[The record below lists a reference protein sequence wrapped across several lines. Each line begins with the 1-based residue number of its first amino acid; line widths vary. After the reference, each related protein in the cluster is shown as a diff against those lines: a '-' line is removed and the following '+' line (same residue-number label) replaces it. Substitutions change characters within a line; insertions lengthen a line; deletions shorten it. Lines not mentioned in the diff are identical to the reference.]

1 MCVRSILAKWFQILI
16 IIFVCTRI
24 KYFLFHFFILHSSS
38 LFCLLFSSFYLI
50 SPPFF
55 SLLLSSSLFSS
66 PLLYSP
72 LLSSILLSFPL
83 FSSPLL
89 SSILL
94 SSPLF
99 SSPLLAV
106 QVRTL
111 HLLCVNLLQ
120 RRNVWSEVWL
130 ILWSFK
136 EMLVPIHKWKDFNS
150 SVLLKYLHR
159 IFLR

>member
-1 MCVRSILAKWFQILI
+1 MCVRSIPAKWFQIPF
-16 IIFVCTRI
+16 IIFVCTTI
-24 KYFLFHFFILHSSS
+24 KYFLFYFSILHSSS
-38 LFCLLFSSFYLI
+38 LSYPLFSSLYLI

-55 SLLLSSSLFSS
+55 SS
-66 PLLYSP
+66 LLYSP
-72 LLSSILLSFPL
+72 LLSFILLSSPL
-83 FSSPLL
+83 FSS
-89 SSILL
+89 ILL
-94 SSPLF
+94 YSPLF

-150 SVLLKYLHR
+150 LVLLKYLHR